1 MVLIV
6 QNALTKFC
14 VLALDVIFCIVMLY
28 TVVSDESLNV
38 TVQLID
44 ETFIMISWNDLMLT
58 DNVVNYYQVI
68 NVHVILV
75 YRVG

>member
-1 MVLIV
+1 MLIV
-6 QNALTKFC
+6 QNALAKFR
-14 VLALDVIFCIVMLY
+14 VLALHVIFCIVMLY
-28 TVVSDESLNV
+28 TVVSDESPNV

-44 ETFIMISWNDLMLT
+44 ETVIMISWNDLMLPG
-58 DNVVNYYQVI
+58 DVVNYYQVI

>member
-1 MVLIV
+1 VLIV
-6 QNALTKFC
+6 QHALAKFR
-14 VLALDVIFCIVMLY
+14 VLALHVIFCIVMLY

-44 ETFIMISWNDLMLT
+44 ETVIMISWNDLMST
-58 DNVVNYYQVI
+58 DDVVNYYQVI
-68 NVHVILV
+68 NAHVILV